1 MDFYQNANNN
11 DRQSTAR
18 PSGFSVASFVFGIFA
33 MITLCTGLLP
43 IPLGSLGILFAVLTY
58 RKGKKL
64 PSFSLAGLCLSCVG
78 MIFGITLY
86 IYTAISILPLL
97 NNPEYRQE
105 LNAYYESVLG
115 ISLDELLG
123 EYPAGE

>member
-11 DRQSTAR
+11 DGQAPTESG
-18 PSGFSVASFVFGIFA
+18 GFSIASLVFGILSL
-33 MITLCTGLLP
+33 ITLCTGFLP
-43 IPLGSLGILFAVLTY
+43 IPLGSLGILFAILTY

-64 PSFSLAGLCLSCVG
+64 PSLSLTGLCLSCIG
-78 MIFGITLY
+78 MIFGIALY
-86 IYTAISILPLL
+86 TYTAVSIIPLL

-115 ISLDELLG
+115 VSLDELLG
-123 EYPAGE
+123 EYPMGE